1 MGNQSGKAYGLTV
14 LCPLRSDTHEK
25 QSFAAALRARLHA
38 LPLDEDSPMAR
49 VPNTYLCR
57 LFVLDD
63 VPYQGEPAQSERLKS
78 KYLVF
83 VCELHGQL
91 ETYLQ
96 GMWKNA
102 EETINSI
109 WEFCVGFK
117 DDVRD
122 ADSFTRYI
130 KKCQVT
136 TTFYFNGSTD
146 EPLAEQLKALYL
158 KQEFSKFAIANQ
170 GKSAADVQR
179 AFDEFVKATEPSNLA
194 RPSWRAGASRL
205 DVA

>member
-1 MGNQSGKAYGLTV
+1 RSMGNQSGKAYGLTV

-25 QSFAAALRARLHA
+25 QSFSAAVRARLHA

-63 VPYQGEPAQSERLKS
+63 VPYQGDPARSEHLKS

-83 VCELHGQL
+83 VCELHCQR
-91 ETYLQ
+91 ETYLR
-96 GMWKNA
+96 GMWKNG
-102 EETINSI
+102 EEMIKSI

-122 ADSFTRYI
+122 ADSFTSYI

-146 EPLAEQLKALYL
+146 EPLSEQLKALYL

-170 GKSAADVQR
+170 GR
-179 AFDEFVKATEPSNLA
+179 
-194 RPSWRAGASRL
+194 
-205 DVA
+205 